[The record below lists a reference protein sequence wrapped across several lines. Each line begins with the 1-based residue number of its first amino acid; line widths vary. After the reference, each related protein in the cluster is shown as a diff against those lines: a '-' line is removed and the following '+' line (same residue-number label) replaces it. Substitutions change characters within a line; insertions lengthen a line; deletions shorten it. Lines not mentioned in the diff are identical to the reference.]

1 MAYAK
6 TACIT
11 HVSPYDSSEAIS
23 AERRCKNVLKILQ
36 SDIVTYDTRRAA
48 ASINFYNM
56 NYGEVIDIFENLEF
70 KTLSDYE
77 RLAESYMFFCQLEKF
92 QNTVRLII
100 SHLEILVCVHKD
112 IRFEEAF

>member
-1 MAYAK
+1 M
-6 TACIT
+6 
-11 HVSPYDSSEAIS
+11 PEALVLHMSLHIIPVKQYLLKDGV
-23 AERRCKNVLKILQ
+23 ENVLKNLQ